1 MFQNRSTAT
10 RRGTRLVNDSTANE
24 PSAAA
29 QDGASRPKSI
39 FLRWVTEDNLLRLV
53 FRGLLTAAIVF
64 VALDFRQIYE
74 EASAPLPGQVKQ
86 TEPVVMQP
94 PRRQDQVR
102 PYLPRATPMHRS
114 GKEARLPG
122 YSKPVPHKAVGM
134 PMTFVRG
141 PNGAASAVGR
151 IENGTGAQFASFVE
165 AQSGELKKLYLHSP
179 GGSVRDA
186 LMMSRLLRRNKINTV
201 VPADAYCASSCP
213 IVFSG
218 GRQRAAGR
226 RAWIGVHQIY
236 AAAATPGGINDGMA
250 HAQAI
255 SGQVQEHLSEMGVD
269 PAAWIHAMKTP
280 SDQLYI
286 FTRKE
291 LVAYRFI
298 SQK

>member
-1 MFQNRSTAT
+1 MNDAPATAA
-10 RRGTRLVNDSTANE
+10 SETAG
-24 PSAAA
+24 
-29 QDGASRPKSI
+29 DGPVQPRPF
-39 FLRWVTEDNLLRLV
+39 FLRWVNEDNLLRLV
-53 FRGLLTAAIVF
+53 FRSLAVAAVIF
-64 VALDFRQIYE
+64 LAIDFRQIYE
-74 EASAPLPGQVKQ
+74 KASAPLPGQVKQ

-102 PYLPRATPMHRS
+102 PYLPRATPVHRS
-114 GKEARLPG
+114 GKEAKLPG
-122 YSKPVPHKAVGM
+122 YSKPVPHRAVGQ

-151 IENGTGAQFASFVE
+151 IEKGTGKQFASFVE

-186 LMMSRLLRRNKINTV
+186 LMMSSLLRSSKIDTV

-213 IVFSG
+213 IVFAG
-218 GRQRAAGR
+218 GRRRTAGK

-236 AAAATPGGINDGMA
+236 AAASTPGGVNDGMA

-255 SGQVQEHLSEMGVD
+255 SGRVQEHLGKMGID

-291 LVAYRFI
+291 LVTYRFV
-298 SQK
+298 SRK

>member
-1 MFQNRSTAT
+1 MIEPP
-10 RRGTRLVNDSTANE
+10 ANE
-24 PSAAA
+24 HATTA
-29 QDGASRPKSI
+29 QDHAARPKSI
-39 FLRWVTEDNLLRLV
+39 FLRWISEDNLLRLV
-53 FRGLLTAAIVF
+53 FRGLATAAVVF
-64 VALDFRQIYE
+64 IALDFRQIYE

-102 PYLPRATPMHRS
+102 PYLPRATPIHRS

-122 YSKPVPHKAVGM
+122 YSKPVPHKAVGQ

-151 IENGTGAQFASFVE
+151 IGKGTDKQFANFLE
-165 AQSGELKKLYLHSP
+165 AQSGELKRLYLHSP

-186 LMMSRLLRRNKINTV
+186 LEMSRVLRRNNIDTV
-201 VPADAYCASSCP
+201 VPTDAYCASSCP

-218 GRQRAAGR
+218 GKRRTAGR

-255 SGQVQEHLSEMGVD
+255 SGQVQEHLGKMGID

-291 LVAYRFI
+291 LVTYRFV
-298 SQK
+298 SKK

>member
-1 MFQNRSTAT
+1 MNDSAATERSTSADD
-10 RRGTRLVNDSTANE
+10 RVPRL
-24 PSAAA
+24 
-29 QDGASRPKSI
+29 KSF
-39 FLRWVTEDNLLRLV
+39 FLRWLSEDNLLRLV
-53 FRGLLTAAIVF
+53 FRALVTAAVVF
-64 VALDFRQIYE
+64 IALDFRQIYE
-74 EASAPLPGQVKQ
+74 EANAPLPGQVKQ

-94 PRRQDQVR
+94 PRRQDQLR
-102 PYLPRATPMHRS
+102 PYLPRATPIHRS

-122 YSKPVPHKAVGM
+122 YAKPVPHTAVGK

-151 IENGTGAQFASFVE
+151 IEKGTGAQFAGFVE

-186 LMMSRLLRRNKINTV
+186 LMMARLLRRNAIDTV
-201 VPADAYCASSCP
+201 VPQDAYCASSCP

-218 GRQRAAGR
+218 GKRRVAGK

-236 AAAATPGGINDGMA
+236 AAASTPGGINDGMA

-255 SGQVQEHLSEMGVD
+255 SGQVQEHLDKMGID

-280 SDQLYI
+280 SDQLYV

-291 LVAYRFI
+291 LETYRFV